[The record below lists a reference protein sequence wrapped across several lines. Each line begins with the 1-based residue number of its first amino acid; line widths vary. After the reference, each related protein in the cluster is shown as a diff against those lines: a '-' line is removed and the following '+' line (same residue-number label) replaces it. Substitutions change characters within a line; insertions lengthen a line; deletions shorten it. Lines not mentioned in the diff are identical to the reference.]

1 MGSNLRLILEERGI
15 SFRQISD
22 EVGVARVTLYH
33 ISNGRRNGNI
43 TTLWAIADYLK
54 VSLDELVGRVP
65 YEGTENHGR

>member
-22 EVGVARVTLYH
+22 GTGVARVTLYS
-33 ISNGRRNGNI
+33 IANGQRSGNI
-43 TTLWAIADYLK
+43 TTLLAIADYLD

-65 YEGTENHGR
+65 YEGQK